1 MVKEYLERYRD
12 SLLEE
17 KILCENDD
25 KKLEQRLKENREFC
39 SLLEKKNDPNFEA
52 FTPHIVHSKDKEKIK
67 ELEAAEKEIIQ
78 KREELKSRISDL
90 EKQLTELT
98 SVITIASEQEN
109 TTEVLKNKIEKQQ
122 TDGVDLLSIEEQERK
137 SFVDVMEQEIVSKI
151 DDIIYKLNFCSKL
164 LDVDAGR
171 CKLEIN
177 SLSETAEKVKQEL
190 CEMKENIF
198 IPEIENESDFFMSVQ
213 TALKKVK
220 ISDDVSISFQ
230 MEGEQW
236 LINSV
241 VAKVILYII
250 VLWIKD
256 IEKLKVSKISV
267 RLIYD
272 MQSLNVEIVDDREE
286 DNIFV
291 PLVIK
296 RYVALLSGRVQICKI
311 SGEKIMM
318 LVNIPRG
325 KEVENNVGK
334 NYDCR

>member
-1 MVKEYLERYRD
+1 
-12 SLLEE
+12 
-17 KILCENDD
+17 
-25 KKLEQRLKENREFC
+25 
-39 SLLEKKNDPNFEA
+39 
-52 FTPHIVHSKDKEKIK
+52 
-67 ELEAAEKEIIQ
+67 
-78 KREELKSRISDL
+78 
-90 EKQLTELT
+90 
-98 SVITIASEQEN
+98 
-109 TTEVLKNKIEKQQ
+109 
-122 TDGVDLLSIEEQERK
+122 
-137 SFVDVMEQEIVSKI
+137 
-151 DDIIYKLNFCSKL
+151 
-164 LDVDAGR
+164 
-171 CKLEIN
+171 
-177 SLSETAEKVKQEL
+177 
-190 CEMKENIF
+190 
-198 IPEIENESDFFMSVQ
+198 
-213 TALKKVK
+213 
-220 ISDDVSISFQ
+220 